1 MLAFRS
7 VVAVLLREADA
18 SYFGQVV
25 GVMVGGSVRW
35 W

>member
-7 VVAVLLREADA
+7 VVSVLVSFDA
-18 SYFGQVV
+18 SYFGQAG
-25 GVMVGGSVRW
+25 GVMADGSVRW